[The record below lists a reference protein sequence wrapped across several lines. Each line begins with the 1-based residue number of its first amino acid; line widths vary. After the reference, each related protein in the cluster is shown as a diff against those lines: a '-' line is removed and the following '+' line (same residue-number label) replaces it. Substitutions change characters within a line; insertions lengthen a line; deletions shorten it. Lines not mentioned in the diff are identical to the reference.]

1 MMHRLSDICVS
12 FVDDEY
18 DASSYLEQDNLEKI
32 FLQVFE
38 KINDSNGI
46 PLIGRIKFNE
56 SYIQIIEKCTIENSM
71 DLIYRLLNKHID
83 SQETV
88 YFKDDEKSLPSLD
101 VLKVLELLR
110 HLHEIR
116 IPKKFVCGFLLLLVK
131 FIYFP
136 IQPA

>member
-1 MMHRLSDICVS
+1 MHRLSDICVS

>member
-1 MMHRLSDICVS
+1 MFL